1 MKSLSAYLSTKII
14 LKHLPL
20 AFKVQQKLE
29 VQMTAER
36 AVLSP
41 PAVPSMMITL
51 VLSISLRPFLSLSS
65 RKQRM

>member
-20 AFKVQQKLE
+20 VFKVQQKLE

-36 AVLSP
+36 AELSP

-51 VLSISLRPFLSLSS
+51 ALSISLRPFLSLSS